1 LLAFLWA
8 VLYLGAILW
17 WIYQYIDWSNDIF
30 QVTPDQI
37 MDIDKTPLG
46 QVTSDIA
53 TLDNILS
60 IESRRN
66 GILELLFNY
75 GTVFITIGGGKEMH
89 FENVYN
95 PSAVQEDIE
104 RRRLEKLA
112 RKEQEN
118 IKAERERVADWFAA
132 YYNNEQ
138 QFRDAGTPL
147 GEKKPE
153 STQSKEE

>member
-1 LLAFLWA
+1 
-8 VLYLGAILW
+8 V
-17 WIYQYIDWSNDIF
+17 DWRNDIF

-53 TLDNILS
+53 SLENILS
-60 IESRRN
+60 IEYQRI

-104 RRRLEKLA
+104 RRRLEKVTK
-112 RKEQEN
+112 KEQET

-132 YYNNEQ
+132 YYHNEQ
-138 QFRDAGTPL
+138 QFRTEGTPPGHMEL
-147 GEKKPE
+147 ED
-153 STQSKEE
+153 TQSKEE